1 MFALVRLLESFPGQA
16 SPAATRDQASLE
28 ILHASLASL
37 SKTAVLRIAVS
48 QLAKT
53 RLTAAPV
60 AVTTGGNS

>member
-16 SPAATRDQASLE
+16 SPVP
-28 ILHASLASL
+28 LASL
-37 SKTAVLRIAVS
+37 SKTAVLRIAMS
-48 QLAKT
+48 QLEKT